1 MAENK
6 NLQTMDASK
15 LESSALF
22 KNVKSIVNKAQRVS
36 EETAMKNREMANEF
50 EKVLVFNE
58 IKFMLNVITYLKQ
71 AILMILILNSLHEM
85 CLQKTLK
92 ILA

>member
-36 EETAMKNREMANEF
+36 EETVMKNREMANEF

>member
-1 MAENK
+1 MH
-6 NLQTMDASK
+6 
-15 LESSALF
+15 F

-92 ILA
+92 ILT